1 MNGCVA
7 HRSIGNGQM
16 VVEALVIVAHN
27 STSITSKKF
36 AKASHCAEILF
47 LPFLF
52 LFFFFFFFGRLFPS
66 FEAFNVSRF
75 TSWHYLST
83 SIFCIRPTDF
93 ACKMSMFSFS
103 RTLRWKREIIK
114 EFHSSL
120 SSFPSKDT
128 QALSNELPFPW
139 ILANKKGRMEK

>member
-52 LFFFFFFFGRLFPS
+52 LFFFFFFLVVFFLLLKLSMLAGSQVDIIYQLRFSASDQQTLPAKCQCFLF
-66 FEAFNVSRF
+66 
-75 TSWHYLST
+75 
-83 SIFCIRPTDF
+83 
-93 ACKMSMFSFS
+93 
-103 RTLRWKREIIK
+103 
-114 EFHSSL
+114 
-120 SSFPSKDT
+120 
-128 QALSNELPFPW
+128 
-139 ILANKKGRMEK
+139 LAR